1 MVFYLGVVDIDPHQP
16 LNTETDMT
24 NVKQTKAR
32 AMKMAEKAA
41 AIMEVHF
48 PGFPEEWVWRRNR
61 NHGYSTVPRTLPIA
75 MQALNQIKGHPAGHT
90 LFCLWARSP
99 DHPFLIIEN
108 QASFA
113 AEAGFTGARAVDTW
127 RRRMKILKKYDFI
140 ITKKGSSGE
149 FHYVLLLNPNVAVEK
164 LHRLKLLT
172 DDLYSRF
179 LERLADIGGSN
190 DIAEIRAFWA
200 LEEAALKEKADA
212 EEAAKKAKAEAEGAP
227 KPTPVKPPKL
237 PKAARKKPTAAP
249 ASVLDELQ
257 SQPGG

>member
-1 MVFYLGVVDIDPHQP
+1 
-16 LNTETDMT
+16 MT

-41 AIMEVHF
+41 SIMNVHF
-48 PGFPEEWVWRRNR
+48 AGFPEVWLWRRNK

-75 MQALNQIKGHPAGHT
+75 MQALNEIKGHPAGHT

-108 QASFA
+108 QATFA

-164 LHRLKLLT
+164 LHDLNLLT
-172 DDLYSRF
+172 NDLYSRF
-179 LERLADIGGSN
+179 LERLADIGGSK
-190 DIAEIRAFWA
+190 DIDEIREFWA
-200 LEEAALKEKADA
+200 LQEAAAKEKADA
-212 EEAAKKAKAEAEGAP
+212 EEAAAKAIVEAEGAP
-227 KPTPVKPPKL
+227 KPKAPKPPKI
-237 PKAARKKPTAAP
+237 ARKKPTARP